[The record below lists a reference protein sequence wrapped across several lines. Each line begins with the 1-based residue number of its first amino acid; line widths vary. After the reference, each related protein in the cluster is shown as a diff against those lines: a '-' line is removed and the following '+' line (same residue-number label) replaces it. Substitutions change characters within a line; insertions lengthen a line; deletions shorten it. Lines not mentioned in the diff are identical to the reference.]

1 MDFEVGDNVVFRD
14 SYYLPNGDN
23 VGRLEGK
30 IIWVK
35 EDIVGVEFNKELD
48 WFHSCDG
55 RGKEKHC
62 CWLCK
67 TSIEKIKEEKE
78 KRMRTEKILKLA
90 KEREF
95 ERAECDCDLQIE
107 SIIDKDEKVIEFN
120 KRLIALKEFA
130 DKEYDDKQP
139 LYITRGRSCLD
150 RECFLSKESKRRISS
165 IGEERRDRIAKI
177 HSRYKEIEARL
188 EACETYD
195 QEMSVLVAYKIID
208 VDELGNYGKII
219 A

>member
-1 MDFEVGDNVVFRD
+1 M
-14 SYYLPNGDN
+14 
-23 VGRLEGK
+23 
-30 IIWVK
+30 
-35 EDIVGVEFNKELD
+35 
-48 WFHSCDG
+48 
-55 RGKEKHC
+55 
-62 CWLCK
+62 CK

-95 ERAECDCDLQIE
+95 ERADCDCDLQIE
-107 SIIDKDEKVIEFN
+107 STIDKDEKAIEFN

-139 LYITRGRSCLD
+139 LYVIRDRSCLD
-150 RECFLSKESKRRISS
+150 RECFLSKESKRILSS
-165 IGEERRDRIAKI
+165 IGEERRDRITKI
-177 HSRYKEIEARL
+177 NSRYKEIEAQL

-208 VDELGNYGKII
+208 VDELGNYGEILV
-219 A
+219 